1 MFSKVNTMI
10 IEKYRMVK
18 NASVAQ
24 ISAYFSNFLNN
35 LLRNESALWWSSAVL
50 FKNVNSRL
58 CILQNPSNVMV
69 YFQLVLW
76 YFYFDTN

>member
-35 LLRNESALWWSSAVL
+35 LLRNESAL
-50 FKNVNSRL
+50 
-58 CILQNPSNVMV
+58 
-69 YFQLVLW
+69 
-76 YFYFDTN
+76 